1 MSVKMHFGITAG
13 NAAPWSD
20 LLAMWRFL
28 DRETRFDSAWLFD
41 HFVPGMPGD
50 PPGGICHEAWTALAA
65 LAASTDRI
73 RLGVLVTGVTYRN
86 PALLAKMA
94 ATVDH
99 ISDGRLEFGIGAA
112 WHDAEHRMYGYDFPS
127 VRERQDRL
135 EEAVQIVR
143 LLFESDDPA
152 SFAGKHY
159 TLDAAV
165 CDPKPVQRPR
175 PPIVIGGDG
184 PKRTLRTLARY
195 GDVMDSGGT
204 PDMLRRKMTVLDAH
218 CRDAGRDPAEITRGY
233 RGPIIVSDNTE
244 LIDRVSNATAS
255 GYGLT
260 PEDVKRHMPV
270 GSAAHVRETVERY
283 ADAGIQRMIALTQPP
298 WKFDIYRR
306 LNDEVVS
313 AFSS

>member
-1 MSVKMHFGITAG
+1 MPAKMHFGIAAG
-13 NAAPWSD
+13 QAAPWAD

-50 PPGGICHEAWTALAA
+50 DPRGQCHEAWTALAA

-73 RLGVLVTGVTYRN
+73 RLGVLVSGVTYRN

-99 ISDGRLEFGIGAA
+99 VSDGRLEFGIGAA

-135 EEAVQIVR
+135 EEAVQVVR
-143 LLFESDDPA
+143 LLFESDTPA
-152 SFAGKHY
+152 SFTGKHY
-159 TLDAAV
+159 RLDGAI
-165 CDPKPVQRPR
+165 CDPRPVQRPR
-175 PPIVIGGDG
+175 PPIVVGGDG
-184 PKRTLRTLARY
+184 EKRTLRTLARY

-204 PDMLRRKMTVLDAH
+204 PDMIRHKMSVLDAH
-218 CRDAGRDPAEITRGY
+218 CRDAGRDPSEIARGY
-233 RGPIIVSDNTE
+233 RGPMIVSDNPAF
-244 LIDRVSNATAS
+244 IDRVAQATAS
-255 GYGLT
+255 SYGIS
-260 PEDVKRHMPV
+260 PEDVKRQMPI
-270 GSAAHVRETVERY
+270 GSAAHVRGVIDQY
-283 ADAGIQRMIALTQPP
+283 AAAGVHRMIALTLPP

-306 LNDEVVS
+306 LSDEVIV
-313 AFSS
+313 AFT